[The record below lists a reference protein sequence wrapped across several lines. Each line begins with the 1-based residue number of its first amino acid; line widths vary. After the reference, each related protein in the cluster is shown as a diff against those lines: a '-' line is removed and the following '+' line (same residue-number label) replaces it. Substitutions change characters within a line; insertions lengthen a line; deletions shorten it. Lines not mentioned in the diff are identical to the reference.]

1 MKDTITPLN
10 YTKEAIK
17 DLSVMEKGLRSN
29 APLTSYIMRQ
39 VIDMLDSSVKFILPN
54 CCDIIEPEEYRQTH
68 FDLARL
74 PYPVVTFEIPW
85 FKDNVETQIGDF
97 NISPSSRRI
106 ALCWEARQSFEPI
119 PGCNSIL
126 NTYIDGGVFILP
138 VSWSDDLKIWIL
150 GVGGMFF
157 PYNNKL
163 TKYEPDRTLPAS
175 RLVIDTL
182 KENGVAKYNAAHFK
196 AEPFITSMEFKDD
209 LIKQVG
215 SIERLYAQ
223 IIMDTRDE
231 LQAFIQACSVLNCEN
246 VCPVTLSTKPER
258 KFINGRKVQPP
269 EKNKRTAKAKLVILS
284 VSLTPGALSTPLE
297 VSTSGAPVR
306 AIASATF
313 VGFSPPASPHGKAP
327 RYPASSDQSNANPMP
342 PGSAPLGV
350 LASNKIKS
358 AAPA

>member
-150 GVGGMFF
+150 GVGVSDSSE
-157 PYNNKL
+157 PY
-163 TKYEPDRTLPAS
+163 
-175 RLVIDTL
+175 
-182 KENGVAKYNAAHFK
+182 
-196 AEPFITSMEFKDD
+196 
-209 LIKQVG
+209 
-215 SIERLYAQ
+215 
-223 IIMDTRDE
+223 
-231 LQAFIQACSVLNCEN
+231 
-246 VCPVTLSTKPER
+246 
-258 KFINGRKVQPP
+258 
-269 EKNKRTAKAKLVILS
+269 
-284 VSLTPGALSTPLE
+284 
-297 VSTSGAPVR
+297 
-306 AIASATF
+306 
-313 VGFSPPASPHGKAP
+313 
-327 RYPASSDQSNANPMP
+327 
-342 PGSAPLGV
+342 
-350 LASNKIKS
+350 
-358 AAPA
+358 

>member
-196 AEPFITSMEFKDD
+196 AEPFITSLEFKDD

-269 EKNKRTAKAKLVILS
+269 EKNKRPSYTYKVLQLS
-284 VSLTPGALSTPLE
+284 ETKV
-297 VSTSGAPVR
+297 
-306 AIASATF
+306 
-313 VGFSPPASPHGKAP
+313 
-327 RYPASSDQSNANPMP
+327 QSNHTGTGKSGGTKRMHLRRGHIRRKNNKLIWIRPAMINANSRA
-342 PGSAPLGV
+342 GIV
-350 LASNKIKS
+350 DKDYQINIRKEENK
-358 AAPA
+358 P